1 MTSSNKIL
9 IEQQYTKLLPQK
21 SFFVQKLI
29 NKKKNSIIKSQLNK
43 AELTYTKPKRN
54 RFKEISN
61 LNSFESLNPPITN
74 KYFKIKLFGY
84 KRLVKSFLIKKGKS
98 KKFQNF
104 TYKSHMFLNKR
115 YPQFRLKTHIEI
127 FFNRYAFPKIAIE
140 KYPIFR
146 KRRSKRPYHTYK
158 LLGTHVEQKYIFNF
172 FKDHLRQK
180 LQRNL
185 ETKFESIFLTLA
197 SKKIDLNSVQR
208 KKNKNM
214 VEK

>member
-1 MTSSNKIL
+1 MINSNIIL
-9 IEQQYTKLLPQK
+9 TKHQYTTLLPQK
-21 SFFVQKLI
+21 SFFVQKLL

-43 AELTYTKPKRN
+43 AEFIYSKSKKD
-54 RFKEISN
+54 RFKEISK
-61 LNSFESLNPPITN
+61 LTSVKSLKPSITN

-98 KKFQNF
+98 KKFQTF

>member
-1 MTSSNKIL
+1 MGNSNIIL
-9 IEQQYTKLLPQK
+9 TKHQYTTLLPQK
-21 SFFVQKLI
+21 SFFIQ
-29 NKKKNSIIKSQLNK
+29 
-43 AELTYTKPKRN
+43 
-54 RFKEISN
+54 
-61 LNSFESLNPPITN
+61 
-74 KYFKIKLFGY
+74 
-84 KRLVKSFLIKKGKS
+84 KGKS
-98 KKFQNF
+98 EKFQTF

-127 FFNRYAFPKIAIE
+127 
-140 KYPIFR
+140 YPIFR

-197 SKKIDLNSVQR
+197 SKKIDLNSVQ
-208 KKNKNM
+208 
-214 VEK
+214 